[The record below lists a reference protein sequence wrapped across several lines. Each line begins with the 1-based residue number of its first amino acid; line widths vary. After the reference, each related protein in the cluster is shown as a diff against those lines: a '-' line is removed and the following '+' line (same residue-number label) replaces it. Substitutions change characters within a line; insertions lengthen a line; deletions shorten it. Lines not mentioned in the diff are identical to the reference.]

1 MLTGVLELLLPAGRL
16 TTFSGSFIVDDFAQF
31 LKILA
36 LIGSVA
42 TLILSTEF
50 LSDPSRRSFE
60 YSILVLLSTLGMMVL
75 ISAGDLIML
84 YLGLELMSLALYVVA
99 ASNRD
104 NAKSTEAG
112 LKYFVL
118 GALSSGMLL
127 YGASLIYGFTG
138 TVSFAGIAAAAT
150 TGSIGIVFG
159 LVFLL
164 AGLCFKVSAV
174 PFHMWTPDVYE
185 GAPTPVT
192 AFFASA
198 PKVAALAV
206 FTRVALTAFPGIVLQ
221 WQQIVVFVA
230 IASMALGSFAAI
242 GQKNIKRLMAYSS
255 IGHMGFALVGLAAG
269 TVEGAQGVLVYIA
282 IYVAMT
288 LGSFA
293 VILTMKRN
301 GQAVEQI
308 SDFAGLSRTNPLLAF
323 VFAMLLFSLA
333 GIPPLAGFFAK
344 WYVFVAAIKAGLFTL
359 AVVGVLTSVVGA
371 YYYLS
376 IIKVMYF
383 DEPVGQL
390 DPMRME
396 LRTVLAVAGIFNIFF
411 FVYPGPLV
419 SVATVAAESLILD
432 DILARFRS
440 HIGGLSA
447 RRLRPDRVDECGSD
461 GACARWRPWPDLV
474 CHDVADGR
482 PRAAAAAVD
491 RTAGQSR
498 QQHSRGDRCLP
509 GRRRD
514 PRLCRRAGDRGRP
527 AKGQRRGGAAGGRIG
542 RAEILPEMAQ

>member
-1 MLTGVLELLLPAGRL
+1 MSFSSAGYQLLPVLPELVLAFGAMALLMLGAHRGEGTTRLVTTLAVVLLVVTGLLELMLPAGKL
-16 TTFSGSFIVDDFAQF
+16 TTFGGSFIVDDFARF

-36 LIGSVA
+36 IIGSAV

-50 LSDPSRRSFE
+50 LSDPSRRIFE

-75 ISAGDLIML
+75 ISAADLIML

-99 ASNRD
+99 TSNRD

-138 TVSFAGIAAAAT
+138 TVDFAGIAAAVK
-150 TGSIGIVFG
+150 TGSVGIVFG

-206 FTRVALTAFPGIVLQ
+206 FTRVTLTAFPGIVTQ
-221 WQQIVVFVA
+221 WQQILVFVA
-230 IASMALGSFAAI
+230 IASMALC
-242 GQKNIKRLMAYSS
+242 
-255 IGHMGFALVGLAAG
+255 
-269 TVEGAQGVLVYIA
+269 
-282 IYVAMT
+282 
-288 LGSFA
+288 
-293 VILTMKRN
+293 
-301 GQAVEQI
+301 
-308 SDFAGLSRTNPLLAF
+308 
-323 VFAMLLFSLA
+323 
-333 GIPPLAGFFAK
+333 FFAK
-344 WYVFVAAIKAGLFTL
+344 WYDIVDEIKAGLFTL
-359 AVVGVLTSVVGA
+359 AVVGVLSSVVGA
-371 YYYLS
+371 FYYLT

-383 DEPVGQL
+383 DEPTGQIE
-390 DPMRME
+390 PMRIE

-419 SVATVAAESLILD
+419 SVATTAAKSL
-432 DILARFRS
+432 F
-440 HIGGLSA
+440 
-447 RRLRPDRVDECGSD
+447 
-461 GACARWRPWPDLV
+461 
-474 CHDVADGR
+474 
-482 PRAAAAAVD
+482 
-491 RTAGQSR
+491 
-498 QQHSRGDRCLP
+498 P
-509 GRRRD
+509 G
-514 PRLCRRAGDRGRP
+514 
-527 AKGQRRGGAAGGRIG
+527 
-542 RAEILPEMAQ
+542 

>member
-1 MLTGVLELLLPAGRL
+1 MLPAGKL
-16 TTFSGSFIVDDFAQF
+16 ATFGGSFIVDDFARF

-36 LIGSVA
+36 LIGSGA
-42 TLILSTEF
+42 TLILATEF
-50 LSDPSRRSFE
+50 LSDPSRRIFE
-60 YSILVLLSTLGMMVL
+60 FSILVLLSTLGMMVL

-150 TGSIGIVFG
+150 TGSVGIVFG
-159 LVFLL
+159 IVFLL

-206 FTRVALTAFPGIVLQ
+206 FTRVALTAFPGIVSQ
-221 WQQIVVFVA
+221 WQQIIVFVA
-230 IASMALGSFAAI
+230 IASMVLGSFAAI
-242 GQKNIKRLMAYSS
+242 GQTNIKRLMAYSS
-255 IGHMGFALVGLAAG
+255 IGHMGFALVGLASG

-323 VFAMLLFSLA
+323 FFAMLLFSLA
-333 GIPPLAGFFAK
+333 GMPPLAGFFAK
-344 WYVFVAAIKAGLFTL
+344 WYVFVAAINAHLFTL
-359 AVVGVLTSVVGA
+359 AVIGVLSSVVGA
-371 YYYLS
+371 YYYLT

-383 DEPVGQL
+383 EEPLPAL
-390 DPMRME
+390 DPMRIG
-396 LRTVLAVAGIFNIFF
+396 VARRAGGRRPVQHLLCRAIRGRWSASPRPRQSRSFRWHSRS
-411 FVYPGPLV
+411 VPGPHRR
-419 SVATVAAESLILD
+419 ATASLP
-432 DILARFRS
+432 S
-440 HIGGLSA
+440 T
-447 RRLRPDRVDECGSD
+447 RPVRPTRK
-461 GACARWRPWPDLV
+461 RWRARATASAV
-474 CHDVADGR
+474 R
-482 PRAAAAAVD
+482 PGSSPR
-491 RTAGQSR
+491 S
-498 QQHSRGDRCLP
+498 
-509 GRRRD
+509 RRRD
-514 PRLCRRAGDRGRP
+514 ADGGSAPGSRRA
-527 AKGQRRGGAAGGRIG
+527 A
-542 RAEILPEMAQ
+542 ILPAACSR

>member
-1 MLTGVLELLLPAGRL
+1 MSFESAGYQLLPVLPELVLAVGAMVLLMLGAYRGQQATTLVTVLAVCLLIVTGVLELTLPAGKL
-16 TTFSGSFIVDDFAQF
+16 TTFGGSFIVDGFARF

-36 LIGSVA
+36 LIGSAA
-42 TLILSTEF
+42 TLILSSEF
-50 LSDPSRRSFE
+50 LADPSRRIFE
-60 YSILVLLSTLGMMVL
+60 FAILVLLSTLGMMVL

-138 TVSFAGIAAAAT
+138 TVSFAGIAAVAK

-159 LVFLL
+159 LVFLF

-206 FTRVALTAFPGIVLQ
+206 FTRVALTAFPGIVPQ
-221 WQQIVVFVA
+221 WQQIVVFVS

-269 TVEGAQGVLVYIA
+269 TAEGAEGVLVYIA

-288 LGSFA
+288 LGSFS

-301 GQAVEQI
+301 GQHVENI

-323 VFAMLLFSLA
+323 LFAMLLFSLA

-344 WYVFVAAIKAGLFTL
+344 FYVFIAAIKAGLFTL
-359 AVVGVLTSVVGA
+359 AVIGVLTSVVGA
-371 YYYLS
+371 FYYLT
-376 IIKVMYF
+376 IVKVMYF
-383 DEPVGQL
+383 DEPLAKL

-396 LRTVLAVAGIFNIFF
+396 LRTVLAVAGLFNLFF

-419 SVATVAAESLILD
+419 SAATVAAKSL
-432 DILARFRS
+432 F
-440 HIGGLSA
+440 
-447 RRLRPDRVDECGSD
+447 
-461 GACARWRPWPDLV
+461 
-474 CHDVADGR
+474 
-482 PRAAAAAVD
+482 
-491 RTAGQSR
+491 
-498 QQHSRGDRCLP
+498 
-509 GRRRD
+509 
-514 PRLCRRAGDRGRP
+514 
-527 AKGQRRGGAAGGRIG
+527 
-542 RAEILPEMAQ
+542 

>member
-1 MLTGVLELLLPAGRL
+1 MSFESAGYPLLPVLPELVLAAGAMVLLMLGAYRGQQTTSLVTGLAICLLVLTGGLELLLPTGKL
-16 TTFSGSFIVDDFAQF
+16 TTFAGGFIVDDFARF

-36 LIGSVA
+36 LIGSAA
-42 TLILSTEF
+42 TLVLSAEY
-50 LSDPSRRSFE
+50 LADPSRRIFE
-60 YSILVLLSTLGMMVL
+60 FSILVVLSTLGMMVL

-104 NAKSTEAG
+104 NVKSTEAG

-138 TVSFAGIAAAAT
+138 TVSFAGIAAATKAG
-150 TGSIGIVFG
+150 TGAGIVFG

-198 PKVAALAV
+198 PKVAAIAV
-206 FTRVALTAFPGIVLQ
+206 FTRATLTAFPGILSQ

-269 TVEGAQGVLVYIA
+269 TPEGAQGVLVYIA
-282 IYVAMT
+282 IYVSMT

-301 GQAVEQI
+301 GQHVEDI
-308 SDFAGLSRTNPLLAF
+308 SDLSGLSRTNPLLAF

-359 AVVGVLTSVVGA
+359 AVVGVVTSVVGA

-383 DEPVGQL
+383 DEPLVPL
-390 DPMRME
+390 DPMRTE
-396 LRTVLAVAGIFNIFF
+396 LRTVLAAAGLFNIFF

-419 SVATVAAESLILD
+419 SVAT
-432 DILARFRS
+432 
-440 HIGGLSA
+440 
-447 RRLRPDRVDECGSD
+447 
-461 GACARWRPWPDLV
+461 
-474 CHDVADGR
+474 
-482 PRAAAAAVD
+482 AAAK
-491 RTAGQSR
+491 S
-498 QQHSRGDRCLP
+498 LF
-509 GRRRD
+509 
-514 PRLCRRAGDRGRP
+514 
-527 AKGQRRGGAAGGRIG
+527 
-542 RAEILPEMAQ
+542 